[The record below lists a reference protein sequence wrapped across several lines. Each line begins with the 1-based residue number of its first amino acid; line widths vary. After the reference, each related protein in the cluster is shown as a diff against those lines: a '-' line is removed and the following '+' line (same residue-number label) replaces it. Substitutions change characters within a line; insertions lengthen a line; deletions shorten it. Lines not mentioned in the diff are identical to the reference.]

1 MNLSSFIGFPF
12 LFEGASSHPD
22 KLRVQTS
29 FTVEVKEELD
39 LTADIND
46 TIEKLRII
54 ETPEYRAAVGKDTVE
69 AKRRKYTLIFKTLLM
84 AKESQNKG

>member
-1 MNLSSFIGFPF
+1 M
-12 LFEGASSHPD
+12 FEGACSHPD
-22 KLRVQTS
+22 KLRVQKA
-29 FTVEVKEELD
+29 FTIEVKEELD

-54 ETPEYRAAVGKDTVE
+54 ETPEYREAVGKDIVE

-84 AKESQNKG
+84 AKENQNKG